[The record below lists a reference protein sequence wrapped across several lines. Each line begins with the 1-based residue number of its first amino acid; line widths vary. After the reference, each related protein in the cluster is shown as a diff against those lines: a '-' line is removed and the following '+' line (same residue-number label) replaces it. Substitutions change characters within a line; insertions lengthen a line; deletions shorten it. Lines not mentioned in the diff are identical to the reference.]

1 MNYLRCHLFTVFAS
15 YFEFAAVSSPADLA
29 QNIRNG
35 SWAFLIGYDFENWS
49 WFWKLGMILKIG
61 YDFENWVWFW

>member
-1 MNYLRCHLFTVFAS
+1 MAHRITVARPSISHHYPFREPLDHLAMNYLRCHLFTVFAS

-35 SWAFLIGYDFENWS
+35 S
-49 WFWKLGMILKIG
+49 
-61 YDFENWVWFW
+61 